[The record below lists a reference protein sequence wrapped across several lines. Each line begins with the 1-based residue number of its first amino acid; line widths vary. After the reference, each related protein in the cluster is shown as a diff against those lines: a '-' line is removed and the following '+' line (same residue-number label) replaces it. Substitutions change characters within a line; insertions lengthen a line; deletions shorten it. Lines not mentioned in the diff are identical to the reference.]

1 MTELYIKF
9 ENPNILTNLPN
20 FLSEITYVNFKQK
33 EIKPH
38 WLLLDEQSL
47 KSYEKLL
54 NFLNTLKNTSDWIIL
69 LKYLKIE
76 DFNYLDSETYSLLKT
91 TPKNLLL
98 QSEELKQKLNNLS
111 KNYLNKVFSFLIK
124 EHNKNNYF
132 YYDLTTYLLNYKK
145 NNIKNY
151 NYIR

>member
-1 MTELYIKF
+1 M
-9 ENPNILTNLPN
+9 
-20 FLSEITYVNFKQK
+20 
-33 EIKPH
+33 
-38 WLLLDEQSL
+38 
-47 KSYEKLL
+47 

-69 LKYLKIE
+69 LK

-132 YYDLTTYLLNYKK
+132 YDDLDHIFT
-145 NNIKNY
+145 
-151 NYIR
+151 